1 MFKRSV
7 LILFILIKYSA
18 SFSQDT
24 VVFATYNL
32 LRFDGD
38 TDRNIHFKKVVDEIG
53 ADIYIAQELSNL
65 SGVNNFLNQVLN
77 KEDNLY
83 QSATFYDDNDI
94 DQALFFK
101 HSIFEILSTSKIE
114 GDPRNI
120 LVYRMKHKSTDKIF
134 FIFNLHL
141 KASPGSSNE
150 SRRAIQVDQLI
161 EYTKQMSEDYFYVAA
176 GDFNIY
182 STDEPA
188 YRKFFEQTSTG
199 FGKFNDI
206 IISDG
211 KYNNEQ
217 YASLHTQ
224 SPRTSQFG
232 GGAAGGMD
240 DRFDYILFSDSLFES
255 NKTFVIKDSYTAFGN
270 DGNHYNQAINDMPNS
285 AVTQDIANALH
296 DASDHLPVYAK
307 IVFSNDVV
315 ENENDAPIVNDTIF
329 SVNENPDNNL
339 IVGKIEASDPDG
351 DSLSFN
357 ILSGND
363 NEIFMIDD
371 EGNLKVKNGELIK
384 YDEFQSFILIVQV
397 TDGELSDNSQV
408 TINVIEDA
416 PLKIESIPENILIA
430 YPNPVDN
437 TLYLKAKTKEIENFI
452 IYSLDGNII
461 YESKFLRKNESIDFS
476 TFNMG
481 LYFAEFTH
489 RKSKYYF
496 KVIKKDL

>member
-1 MFKRSV
+1 MFLRS
-7 LILFILIKYSA
+7 ILLLLILIKYSA

-24 VVFATYNL
+24 VIFATYNL

-38 TDRNIHFKKVVDEIG
+38 TDRNIHFKKVVDEIN
-53 ADIYIAQELSNL
+53 ADIYIAQELTNL
-65 SGVNNFLNQVLN
+65 SGVNNFLDQVLN
-77 KEDNLY
+77 KEGNIY

-101 HSIFEILSTSKIE
+101 HSKFEILSTSKIQ

-150 SRRAIQVDQLI
+150 SRRATQVDQLI
-161 EYTKQMSEDYFYVAA
+161 EYTKQMSDDHFYVAA

-199 FGKFNDI
+199 FGKFNDV

-217 YASLHTQ
+217 FASLHTQ

-270 DGNHYNQAINDMPNS
+270 DGNHYNQAINEMPNS
-285 AVTQDIANALH
+285 AVSQDIANALH

-307 IVFSNDVV
+307 IVFSNDIVI
-315 ENENDAPIVNDTIF
+315 NENNSPVVNDTIF
-329 SVNENPDNNL
+329 NVNENPDNNL
-339 IVGKIEASDPDG
+339 LVGQIEASDPDG
-351 DSLSFN
+351 DSISFS
-357 ILSGND
+357 IVSGND
-363 NEIFMIDD
+363 NDIFVIDND
-371 EGNLKVKNGELIK
+371 GKLIIKNGELIK
-384 YDEFQSFILIVQV
+384 YDDYQSFILIVQV

-408 TINVIEDA
+408 TINVIEDT
-416 PLKIESIPENILIA
+416 PLRIESIPENILIA
-430 YPNPVDN
+430 FPNPVDN

-452 IYSLDGNII
+452 IYSLDGKIVYKSNFF
-461 YESKFLRKNESIDFS
+461 KKDESIDFS
-476 TFNMG
+476 KYSEG
-481 LYFAEFTH
+481 LYFVEFTH
-489 RKSKYYF
+489 SKSKYYF
-496 KVIKKDL
+496 KLIKKDL